1 MFCLDP
7 LFPDR
12 LVRAVRVLRVLR
24 VLCALWATAALL
36 PAQAAPRAVEVFD
49 RPAWGALQAGLT
61 APAIVVFTATY
72 CAHCSAVIAQLAQD
86 KRRLLPSAQL
96 IAVVMDAVPG
106 DDDAK
111 LLRDPHHR
119 PLDRLFAFQGQA
131 PALRHAVDPSWRG
144 ITPYVAFLH
153 PGEPPRWVTG
163 PPKAQDLAAW
173 ARKR

>member
-7 LFPDR
+7 FLPDR
-12 LVRAVRVLRVLR
+12 LVRAVRVLRVL
-24 VLCALWATAALL
+24 CALWAAAALL
-36 PAQAAPRAVEVFD
+36 PAHAAPRAVEVFD

-72 CAHCSAVIAQLAQD
+72 CAHCPAVMAQLAQD
-86 KRRLLPSAQL
+86 KRRLQPSAQL

-131 PALRHAVDPSWRG
+131 AALRHAVDPSWRG

>member
-1 MFCLDP
+1 LNVSCLDP
-7 LFPDR
+7 FLPDR
-12 LVRAVRVLRVLR
+12 LVRAVRALR
-24 VLCALWATAALL
+24 VLCALWAAAALV
-36 PAQAAPRAVEVFD
+36 PAHAAPRAVEVFD

-72 CAHCSAVIAQLAQD
+72 CAHCPAVMAQLAQD

-131 PALRHAVDPSWRG
+131 AALRHAVDPSWRG

>member
-1 MFCLDP
+1 LNVSCLDP
-7 LFPDR
+7 LLSGR
-12 LVRAVRVLRVLR
+12 LLRAAR
-24 VLCALWATAALL
+24 VLCALWVAAALV
-36 PAQAAPRAVEVFD
+36 PAHAAPRAVEVFD

-72 CAHCSAVIAQLAQD
+72 CAHCPAVIAQLAQD
-86 KRRLLPSAQL
+86 KRRLLSSAQL

-131 PALRHAVDPSWRG
+131 AALRHAVDPSWRG

>member
-7 LFPDR
+7 FLPDR
-12 LVRAVRVLRVLR
+12 LVRAVRVLC
-24 VLCALWATAALL
+24 VLCALWAAAALL
-36 PAQAAPRAVEVFD
+36 PAHTAPRAVEVFD

-72 CAHCSAVIAQLAQD
+72 CAHCPAVMAQLAQD

-119 PLDRLFAFQGQA
+119 PLDRLCAFQGQA
-131 PALRHAVDPSWRG
+131 AALRHAVDPSWRG

>member
-7 LFPDR
+7 LFPNR
-12 LVRAVRVLRVLR
+12 LVRAVRLLR

-49 RPAWGALQAGLT
+49 RPAWAALQARLT

-72 CAHCSAVIAQLAQD
+72 CAHCPVVIAQLAQD

-106 DDDAK
+106 DDDAR

-119 PLDRLFAFQGQA
+119 QLDRLF
-131 PALRHAVDPSWRG
+131 R
-144 ITPYVAFLH
+144 
-153 PGEPPRWVTG
+153 
-163 PPKAQDLAAW
+163 
-173 ARKR
+173 

>member
-1 MFCLDP
+1 MSCLDP
-7 LFPDR
+7 LLSGR
-12 LVRAVRVLRVLR
+12 ILRAAH
-24 VLCALWATAALL
+24 VLCALWVAAALV
-36 PAQAAPRAVEVFD
+36 PAHAAPRAVEVFD

-72 CAHCSAVIAQLAQD
+72 CAHCPAVMAQLAQD
-86 KRRLLPSAQL
+86 KRRLQPSAKL

-144 ITPYVAFLH
+144 VTPYVAFLH
-153 PGEPPRWVTG
+153 PGEAPRWVTG
-163 PPKAQDLAAW
+163 PPTAQDLAAW

>member
-1 MFCLDP
+1 MSCLDP
-7 LFPDR
+7 LLSGR
-12 LVRAVRVLRVLR
+12 LLRAAS
-24 VLCALWATAALL
+24 VLCALWLAVALL
-36 PAQAAPRAVEVFD
+36 PAHAAPRTVEVFD

-61 APAIVVFTATY
+61 APAIVVFTASY
-72 CAHCSAVIAQLAQD
+72 CAHCPAVMAQLAQD

-144 ITPYVAFLH
+144 VTPYVAFLH